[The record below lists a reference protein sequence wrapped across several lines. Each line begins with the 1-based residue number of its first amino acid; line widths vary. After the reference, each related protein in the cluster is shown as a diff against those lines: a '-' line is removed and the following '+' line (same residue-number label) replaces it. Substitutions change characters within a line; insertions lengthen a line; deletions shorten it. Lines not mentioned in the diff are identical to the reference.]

1 MAKIKASSSSLEV
14 LQTKKR
20 RRLQEARDLIT
31 HLHNEEEIQALKRR
45 WLIRRWP
52 EYGETLSSNSRTPS
66 KSGFLMDRYIPESLL
81 RNDNS
86 AVAMKTDIQRSFDL
100 FKEESECDNQS
111 QKFKLE
117 QSDVQ
122 LEKIQGLTDKEVFGS
137 LPVFFKWLKLSSL
150 RTLANVVTG
159 RKYHSNRNF
168 TIKKIKRGLSML
180 FSQTGEDASERLQKV
195 QDILRNPDN
204 IRLSCIAALTEMPSS
219 WLDAAKSTLNQLEK
233 FPIHTL
239 YVMERMLKRK
249 PVCSKE
255 GGRNK
260 SKMAKRVKQLGDN
273 ILLNARECDPIP
285 EPLKKALLVA
295 SLSARQIFGE
305 DGGLLQRL
313 GPISPETNA
322 LNNDFL
328 KAISHVQKLQL
339 VELKDV
345 YSCLYSDRCFSSIRR
360 RVLQGTIRRL
370 LIDSLLESC
379 DRTIPEPV
387 MRCMIMINRLGAGK
401 DKLKRKRNPNSYKT
415 ERRVEMESECVL
427 NVSSHLQRIICDWT
441 EQAGLDQGFTE
452 LHLDESEETC
462 EQWFTE
468 NSYKSFALAG
478 DVEANVGESSWD
490 PELAMDQD
498 TSLKEHEK
506 ETLEGRELKYSSQ
519 EDILRNNS
527 CHREEKGI
535 ITLQHIQGISDEAGL
550 FAYHLLGCMMD
561 EFLIRQGDV
570 LEAPARAYLRVGLP
584 ATVMDTGEREPGNY
598 QEDMHTSMLL
608 NIAEKLLPPMPG
620 SIMENVK
627 LSLGNL

>member
-1 MAKIKASSSSLEV
+1 M
-14 LQTKKR
+14 
-20 RRLQEARDLIT
+20 
-31 HLHNEEEIQALKRR
+31 
-45 WLIRRWP
+45 RRWP
-52 EYGETLSSNSRTPS
+52 EYGENFCSNSRSPS

-86 AVAMKTDIQRSFDL
+86 AVAMKSNIQRSFDM

-111 QKFKLE
+111 QQFKLE
-117 QSDVQ
+117 QSDIQ

-137 LPVFFKWLKLSSL
+137 LPVFFKCLKLSAL
-150 RTLANVVTG
+150 RTLANLVTG
-159 RKYHSNRNF
+159 KKYHSNRNF
-168 TIKKIKRGLSML
+168 TIKILKRGLSIL

-195 QDILRNPDN
+195 QDIMRNPDN

-219 WLDAAKSTLNQLEK
+219 WLETAKSTFNQLEK

-249 PVCSKE
+249 SLGSKE

-260 SKMAKRVKQLGDN
+260 SKMAKRVKQLGDKL
-273 ILLNARECDPIP
+273 LLNARECDPIP

-295 SLSARQIFGE
+295 SLSARQVFGE

-328 KAISHVQKLQL
+328 KAISYIQKLQL

-345 YSCLYSDRCFSSIRR
+345 YSCLYSDRCFSSIHRR
-360 RVLQGTIRRL
+360 ELQGKIRKL
-370 LIDSLLESC
+370 LVDSLLESC

-401 DKLKRKRNPNSYKT
+401 DKLKRKRNPNSCKT
-415 ERRVEMESECVL
+415 ELRVEMESECVL
-427 NVSSHLQRIICDWT
+427 NVSSHLQQIICDWT
-441 EQAGLDQGFTE
+441 EQAGLNQGFAE

-462 EQWFTE
+462 QQWFTE
-468 NSYKSFALAG
+468 NSYNSFALAG
-478 DVEANVGESSWD
+478 DVEAYVGESTWD

-498 TSLKEHEK
+498 PSMKEHEN
-506 ETLEGRELKYSSQ
+506 ETFEGRELKYSSR
-519 EDILRNNS
+519 EDMLRKNS

-535 ITLQHIQGISDEAGL
+535 DTLQHIQGISDEAGL

-561 EFLIRQGDV
+561 EFLIRQGDF
-570 LEAPARAYLRVGLP
+570 LEAPARAYLRAGLP
-584 ATVMDTGEREPGNY
+584 ATVMDTGEREPCNY
-598 QEDMHTSMLL
+598 QEDMDTSMLL
-608 NIAEKLLPPMPG
+608 NIAEKLLPRMPG
-620 SIMENVK
+620 SFMENVK
-627 LSLGNL
+627 LSLGHL